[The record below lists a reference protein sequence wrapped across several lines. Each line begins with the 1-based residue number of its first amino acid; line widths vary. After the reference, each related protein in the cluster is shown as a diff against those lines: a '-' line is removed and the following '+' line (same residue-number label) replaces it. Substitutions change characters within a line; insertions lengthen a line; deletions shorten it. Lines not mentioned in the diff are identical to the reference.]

1 MKKIEVKVTDPA
13 GMHARPA
20 SILAKK
26 AGEFAS
32 DISIQFGDKKSNM
45 KSIMGILSMGILAE
59 SDIVISIEGV
69 DEDTAHAAIEE
80 TLKETKIATA

>member
-1 MKKIEVKVTDPA
+1 MKKMEVKVTDPA

-32 DISIQFGDKKSNM
+32 EISIQFGEKKSNM

-59 SDIVISIEGV
+59 SDIVIAIDGD
-69 DEDTAHAAIEE
+69 DEEAAFTAIEE
-80 TLKETKIATA
+80 IIRETNIAG